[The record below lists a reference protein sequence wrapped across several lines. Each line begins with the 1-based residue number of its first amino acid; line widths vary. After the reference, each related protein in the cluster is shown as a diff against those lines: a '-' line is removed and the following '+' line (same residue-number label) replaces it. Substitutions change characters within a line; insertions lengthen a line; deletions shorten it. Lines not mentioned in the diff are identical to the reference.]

1 MSIAAAAPLL
11 MPVWQQTPSGGG
23 YTVARIGSMSSEAD
37 INAYQYQSRMQTYS
51 DLGME
56 YLPDFSAGGEG
67 FAVRDSGVDV
77 LREARSRQWNSL
89 TAEQRFQRMLESS
102 ETLRA
107 KSLQKASSSQS
118 QSSESVG
125 IRGAVPVPAA
135 SSYTDASGNFNELVS
150 NEGQLAQVAKAS
162 NIELCGF
169 LDGLPKLG
177 IDLSAPQ
184 LGIPALQDFMAK
196 VNGVGEKV
204 LGFLTGTYNP
214 FNPLGRPSPFDVL
227 QQGLQRI
234 SNLATAIQ
242 QSIPT
247 ITCGGGNVLGPVA
260 ASPIGTA
267 LFPVQMS
274 LPPVSVVQQIGIPPS
289 INVSSPN
296 VTVQSLN
303 DVLDA
308 GEI

>member
-23 YTVARIGSMSSEAD
+23 YTVARIGSFSSEAD
-37 INAYQYQSRMQTYS
+37 IYAYQYQSKMQTYS

-56 YLPDFSAGGEG
+56 YLPDFSEGAEG
-67 FAVRDSGVDV
+67 FVVRDSGVDV
-77 LREARSRQWNSL
+77 LREARSRYWNSL
-89 TAEQRFQRMLESS
+89 TSEERFQKMLEST
-102 ETLRA
+102 ETYRA
-107 KSLQKASSSQS
+107 KNLQKSSSSQS

-135 SSYTDASGNFNELVS
+135 SSYTDAKSNFNELVS
-150 NEGQLAQVAKAS
+150 NEGEFAAVTKAANIDLCPFLS
-162 NIELCGF
+162 N
-169 LDGLPKLG
+169 LPDLG

-204 LGFLTGTYNP
+204 LGFLSGAWNP
-214 FNPLGRPSPFDVL
+214 FGGKSPLDRL
-227 QQGLQRI
+227 QEAYQSV

-247 ITCGGGNVLGPVA
+247 ITCGGGNPLAPVA
-260 ASPIGTA
+260 ASPISTA

-274 LPPVSVVQQIGIPPS
+274 LPPVSVVQQIGIAPA
-289 INVSSPN
+289 INISSPD

>member
-23 YTVARIGSMSSEAD
+23 YTVARIGSFSSEAD
-37 INAYQYQSRMQTYS
+37 INAYQYQSRMQSYS
-51 DLGME
+51 ELGME

-77 LREARSRQWNSL
+77 LREARARQWNSL
-89 TAEQRFQRMLESS
+89 SAEERFQRTLESS
-102 ETLRA
+102 DTYRA
-107 KSLQKASSSQS
+107 KILQKASSGS

-135 SSYTDASGNFNELVS
+135 SSYTDANSNFNELVS
-150 NEGQLAQVAKAS
+150 NEGEFAQVAKAS

-169 LDGLPKLG
+169 LDNLPDLG

-214 FNPLGRPSPFDVL
+214 FNPLGRQSPFDRL
-227 QQGLQRI
+227 QEGLQGI
-234 SNLATAIQ
+234 NNLATAIQ

-247 ITCGGGNVLGPVA
+247 VTCGGGNVLEPIT

-267 LFPVQMS
+267 LFPTQIS
-274 LPPVSVVQQIGIPPS
+274 LPPVSLVQQIGIAPT
-289 INVSSPN
+289 INVTSPD
-296 VTVQSLN
+296 VTVQALN
-303 DVLDA
+303 DVLEA
-308 GEI
+308 GEF